1 MSDDG
6 ISSQEF
12 FALDPELEPEPDA
25 ADTADRFSDTADEA
39 RWENEGGA
47 VLPLSHRDATAAS

>member
-6 ISSQEF
+6 SRSQEF
-12 FALDPELEPEPDA
+12 FALDPELEPEPDVE
-25 ADTADRFSDTADEA
+25 DTADRFSETADEA

-47 VLPLSHRDATAAS
+47 VLPISYRDATAAS